1 MTWVLALPVWA
12 ETPTIPVATASG
24 IQAIE
29 TASPPVIPSDPSA
42 HAADAALSTSPALG
56 PSLQPPQASSSAPV
70 PKTSAWHALSKRQ
83 KQALAPLADKWHELT
98 GQQRQK
104 WIALSK
110 SFLQLTDEEQ
120 MTLHSRMREWVALSP
135 RQRSQ
140 ERFHYNT
147 LQSLSAQDK
156 RAQWEAYQALSERE
170 KNKLSSGPKPPVKSA
185 ARSFAPPN
193 SRLVSPPRCCL
204 PTHQGRYSGLRPP
217 SRSTP
222 RPCCLNPLDTDPT
235 GSVRRLRHNHSSALS
250 TLGFRSQSAR
260 PEVIGASNQRHFIF
274 GFPCL
279 PRPRACPTPQR
290 PRLL

>member
-1 MTWVLALPVWA
+1 MTENGCKLEQLRTAGAVLPPSGLVKTITGLVTCFLLAMTWVLALPVWA

-140 ERFHYNT
+140 ARFHYNT

-193 SRLVSPPRCCL
+193 SRLVSPPLL
-204 PTHQGRYSGLRPP
+204 PANASREVQRVAP
-217 SRSTP
+217 SKP
-222 RPCCLNPLDTDPT
+222 VHPK
-235 GSVRRLRHNHSSALS
+235 
-250 TLGFRSQSAR
+250 TL
-260 PEVIGASNQRHFIF
+260 
-274 GFPCL
+274 L
-279 PRPRACPTPQR
+279 PQPS
-290 PRLL
+290 